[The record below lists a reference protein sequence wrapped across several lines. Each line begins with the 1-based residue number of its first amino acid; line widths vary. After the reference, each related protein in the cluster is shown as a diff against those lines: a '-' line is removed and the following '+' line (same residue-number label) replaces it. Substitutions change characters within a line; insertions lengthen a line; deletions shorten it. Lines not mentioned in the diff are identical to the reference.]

1 MTSYELQKGSPML
14 NDWVTLIGGV
24 DGPSSL
30 VLTYTVTTN
39 LTSGEDYTFRYRA
52 MNIVGQGPWS
62 EIVTI
67 KAAGVPFP
75 PPTPVLVSSTDGT
88 ITIGFNHS
96 VIDNGGH

>member
-1 MTSYELQKGSPML
+1 MGSPML

-30 VLTYTVTTN
+30 VLTYTVGTN
-39 LTSGEDYTFRYRA
+39 LVKGEDYTFRYRA

-67 KAAGVPFP
+67 KAAGVPAP
-75 PPTPVLVSSTDGT
+75 PPTPVLVSSAAGT

-96 VIDNGGH
+96 VIDNGGY